1 MYIITL
7 QVALAKALSA
17 GSALDTVVA
26 QDMNVGEG
34 TSVETGSSVE
44 VKYTG
49 WLLTNN
55 TFGQVFIYLITVV

>member
-1 MYIITL
+1 
-7 QVALAKALSA
+7 LSA

-55 TFGQVFIYLITVV
+55 TFGQVFFIYLITVV

>member
-1 MYIITL
+1 
-7 QVALAKALSA
+7 LSA

-55 TFGQVFIYLITVV
+55 TFGQVFFIYLINVV

>member
-1 MYIITL
+1 VYVLYIFAL
-7 QVALAKALSA
+7 QIALAKALSA

-49 WLLTNN
+49 WLLTNKSSIIR
-55 TFGQVFIYLITVV
+55 G